1 MHHAL
6 GIVRSAFMSV
16 AMARRPARSRRR
28 PVADEILEEPDT
40 SVLDLID
47 RLLNKGVMLTGDITM
62 GVAGVDL
69 IYLRLSSL
77 FCATDRVFPAERRR
91 RRRRIAKPTLGPRP

>member
-1 MHHAL
+1 
-6 GIVRSAFMSV
+6 MSF
-16 AMARRPARSRRR
+16 AMARRPARSRRS
-28 PVADEILEEPDT
+28 PVVDEILEQPDT
-40 SVLDLID
+40 SVLDLLD

-77 FCATDRVFPAERRR
+77 FCATDRIFPADRRPRRR
-91 RRRRIAKPTLGPRP
+91 RPTKPAPGPRP